1 MLFVTGQLV
10 RREYS
15 FHPISGTSMN
25 PVLTEKDMVLVKK
38 RDPIRRYDIIAFS
51 VKGEK
56 GKFVKRVIGMP
67 GDTMF
72 IRNDRMVLNIG
83 EQGEFETTY
92 TFQLSP
98 AVAEEFQALTEIPK
112 GLYFTTGDH
121 IDVSKDS
128 RTFGFVQK
136 KKWKERFSSIFLPW
150 SESRR
155 IVNEKDWPAGGEKMM
170 VILGIVSAGLV
181 GLAIIFAGI
190 RLVFDWRLTEI
201 QREPDQSLLFR
212 RKLNHLRKIEQ
223 AQHIRYL
230 LLTSLM
236 IGLGVALTIGALLVL
251 ADNQQKMNLQ
261 NQKANERITQLENQ
275 QKQLIKSIP
284 LKKYPEEGLGLTDY
298 EWDKLVGDN
307 PDSDLQKRFETIFSQ
322 KTTSYFGSSDMKV
335 FLTEPK
341 KLSLQLKG
349 WTEDDTSTETV
360 KQNIDAFAKEAEG
373 ISELMAVHVQL
384 ITSNKKNEKVVY
396 SVNYSREKS
405 EGVFHKKNVSEQ
417 NLKNDGGKG

>member
-1 MLFVTGQLV
+1 MATVRSRQTKKEGSAPQRSIGKSLILTILTILLLVMLFVTGQLV

-136 KKWKERFSSIFLPW
+136 KEVEGKVQFHLPSVIGKQAD
-150 SESRR
+150 SE
-155 IVNEKDWPAGGEKMM
+155 
-170 VILGIVSAGLV
+170 
-181 GLAIIFAGI
+181 
-190 RLVFDWRLTEI
+190 
-201 QREPDQSLLFR
+201 
-212 RKLNHLRKIEQ
+212 
-223 AQHIRYL
+223 
-230 LLTSLM
+230 
-236 IGLGVALTIGALLVL
+236 
-251 ADNQQKMNLQ
+251 
-261 NQKANERITQLENQ
+261 
-275 QKQLIKSIP
+275 
-284 LKKYPEEGLGLTDY
+284 
-298 EWDKLVGDN
+298 
-307 PDSDLQKRFETIFSQ
+307 
-322 KTTSYFGSSDMKV
+322 
-335 FLTEPK
+335 
-341 KLSLQLKG
+341 
-349 WTEDDTSTETV
+349 
-360 KQNIDAFAKEAEG
+360 
-373 ISELMAVHVQL
+373 
-384 ITSNKKNEKVVY
+384 
-396 SVNYSREKS
+396 
-405 EGVFHKKNVSEQ
+405 
-417 NLKNDGGKG
+417 